1 MHKFRVNAAKG
12 YFSIF
17 RNTRVSLWIT
27 LKSAIIL
34 NEGTSSSRRASPF
47 NFNIVFEYYGQFCA
61 QCMAGLSFYQ
71 PFSQNDTTLWYTR
84 NWKGE
89 LGPPPICL
97 ALHLEY
103 SWHLGS
109 RSDPTPAMWHL
120 QNIWWAHSCQKGL
133 KTPFPSHISL
143 PVNSALWITC
153 DLLRFFSLNDVT
165 KRLLER
171 LHSDGHLYT
180 KAERPWHLRILNI
193 YLLSNV
199 STVC

>member
-61 QCMAGLSFYQ
+61 QCVAGLSFYQ

-103 SWHLGS
+103 
-109 RSDPTPAMWHL
+109 
-120 QNIWWAHSCQKGL
+120 
-133 KTPFPSHISL
+133 
-143 PVNSALWITC
+143 
-153 DLLRFFSLNDVT
+153 
-165 KRLLER
+165 
-171 LHSDGHLYT
+171 Y
-180 KAERPWHLRILNI
+180 RILNNT
-193 YLLSNV
+193 SNV
-199 STVC
+199 TLTKYLMSTFMSEGSQNTFSITYFPSCQQCSMNNLWSSAFFFSGWCHQASSRASSLWWPFVY